1 MEQSS
6 TGPVGRFTDVER
18 ADFVALYR
26 NSGLTQRAF
35 ADQHGLNLASFN
47 RWLHRFK
54 ADTAAPCPVFKE
66 LILPPTSPAWSAEII
81 IVRLGTTASPDLI
94 AQVVNSLRRPC

>member
-1 MEQSS
+1 MEESS
-6 TGPVGRFTDVER
+6 TGLVRKFTDAER
-18 ADFVALYR
+18 ADFVALYGK
-26 NSGLTQRAF
+26 SGLTQRAF

-54 ADTAAPCPVFKE
+54 ADTVEPCPVFKE
-66 LILPPTSPAWSAEII
+66 LILPPTAAAWSAEII
-81 IVRLGTTASPDLI
+81 IVRLGTTANPDLI